1 MKTFIALLSLITL
14 NANASI
20 SMGLVKFG
28 SIGPSLESLPKPSSI
43 KEAKE
48 LFDTIQKAQI
58 GTIKI
63 VDSRDGIMKCGNFST
78 PLKAAF
84 ACEMLV
90 KMDSAKLVVAQA
102 NAGATNVTFS
112 GDIARQIYDS
122 ILTQTT
128 TVRTGA
134 TTKRAGNLSCV
145 KGTNATRSVTCT
157 FSGVR
162 FHEMNE

>member
-48 LFDTIQKAQI
+48 LFDTIQRAQI

-84 ACEMLV
+84 ACEMLI
-90 KMDSAKLVVAQA
+90 KMDTAKVVVAQA
-102 NAGATNVTFS
+102 NAGSTNVTFS
-112 GDIARQIYDS
+112 GDMARQLYDS
-122 ILTQTT
+122 MLTLTS
-128 TVRTGA
+128 TVRIGA
-134 TTKRAGNLSCV
+134 TTKKAGNLSCV
-145 KGTNATRSVTCT
+145 KGVNLNRTVSCT
-157 FSGVR
+157 FKGVR
-162 FHEMNE
+162 FYEMNE

>member
-28 SIGPSLESLPKPSSI
+28 SIGPSLDSLPKPSSI

-48 LFDTIQKAQI
+48 LFDTIQRAQI

-84 ACEMLV
+84 ACEMLI
-90 KMDSAKLVVAQA
+90 KMDTAKVVVAQA
-102 NAGATNVTFS
+102 NAGSTNVTFS
-112 GDIARQIYDS
+112 GDMARQLYDS
-122 ILTQTT
+122 MLTLTS
-128 TVRTGA
+128 TVRIGA
-134 TTKRAGNLSCV
+134 TTKKAGNLSCV
-145 KGTNATRSVTCT
+145 KGVNLNRTVSCT
-157 FSGVR
+157 FKGVR
-162 FHEMNE
+162 FYEMNE